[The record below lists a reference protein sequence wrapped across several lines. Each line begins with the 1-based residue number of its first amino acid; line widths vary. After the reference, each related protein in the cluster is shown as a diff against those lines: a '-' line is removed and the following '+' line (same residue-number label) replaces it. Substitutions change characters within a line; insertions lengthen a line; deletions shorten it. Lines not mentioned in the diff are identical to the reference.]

1 MIEKARAEMSWKVSI
16 RKVFIKHL
24 SSLRLARFSSTPQG
38 PVAVG
43 ARRKLMIWIGL
54 VFLRAVDTVEADA
67 FSFSIVE
74 DFEGVTVEEEN
85 GGAVEV
91 CGK

>member
-1 MIEKARAEMSWKVSI
+1 
-16 RKVFIKHL
+16 
-24 SSLRLARFSSTPQG
+24 
-38 PVAVG
+38 
-43 ARRKLMIWIGL
+43 MIWIGL

-74 DFEGVTVEEEN
+74 DFEGVTVEEGN